1 MRGNSDILRLVLK
14 KKKDH
19 IDLQSFSTEA
29 LRQIKKKKYDI
40 NFRICF
46 ILKTVKLF
54 KVHVVLFI

>member
-14 KKKDH
+14 KKKYRFA
-19 IDLQSFSTEA
+19 IIFYRSFKTNF
-29 LRQIKKKKYDI
+29 KKKYDI

>member
-14 KKKDH
+14 KKKYRFA
-19 IDLQSFSTEA
+19 IIFTEA
-29 LRQIKKKKYDI
+29 LRQIFKKKYDI
-40 NFRICF
+40 NIRICF